1 MYNKHMR
8 KEKTLFIL
16 AIWIIFLPFLGFPN
30 SWRKILFMLTGICIF
45 YLAYLF
51 YKQNKARTPKENI
64 MESFV
69 DNIAPRV

>member
-1 MYNKHMR
+1 MR

-16 AIWIIFLPFLGFPN
+16 GIWIIFLPFLGFPN
-30 SWRKILFMLTGICIF
+30 SWRKILFLLTGLCVI

-51 YKQNKARTPKENI
+51 YKQNKLRTPKENT
-64 MESFV
+64 MESFI

>member
-1 MYNKHMR
+1 MR

-16 AIWIIFLPFLGFPN
+16 GIWIVFLPFLGFPN
-30 SWRKILFMLTGICIF
+30 SWRKFLFFLTGACVI

-51 YKQNKARTPKENI
+51 YKQNRAMMPKEENK

-69 DNIAPRV
+69 DNIAPKV

>member
-1 MYNKHMR
+1 MR

-16 AIWIIFLPFLGFPN
+16 GLWIVFLPFLGFPN
-30 SWRKILFMLTGICIF
+30 SWRKFLFFLTGVCVM

-51 YKQNKARTPKENI
+51 YKQNKPKAQKEENT